1 MASERTGRF
10 FSVLRKAAAVIQILI
25 SSVLLFTIILNAETW
40 FFCQKF
46 NGDDAR
52 LIVMPITASGIII
65 GALSLKNVRFFDIL
79 TACWF
84 TVYFAWIIGNRI
96 C

>member
-1 MASERTGRF
+1 MSG
-10 FSVLRKAAAVIQILI
+10 LRKAPAVIQILI
-25 SSVLLFTIILNAETW
+25 SSFVIVPIMLFGETW

-52 LIVMPITASGIII
+52 LIVMPIAASGLII
-65 GALSLKNVRFFDIL
+65 GALSLKNIRSFDIL

-84 TVYFAWIIGNRI
+84 AVYFAWIMGNRFCPDI
-96 C
+96 LFHAR